1 MPPRPSFFLTWQT
14 LLAGALGVVAGLALA
29 RPDAGPLAL
38 AGKEVCTLAGA
49 VFIAWMRALAV
60 VSIVSGVVLGLVGLE
75 PMRSLKRLLAKTAGW
90 IAASNLLAVAVA
102 LWVALGV
109 STRFPGQEFTHP
121 AGFGV
126 LSRDE
131 GLAATLSWGW
141 LGLVG
146 LCLGVGY
153 YRNQI
158 EEGHARL
165 LGRFCQGLEETLD
178 PMLARTRRIM
188 PVGVFALL
196 ASETTSQA
204 LFAWQSTAGTYWRL
218 LAAPL
223 IGWAIYGLVLLP
235 AVLWGLT
242 RINPLTY
249 LGAMVPAIFTALAGR
264 SVEAALPLTLDAV
277 RRQGGV
283 TNRIASVTLPVCAAL
298 HRDGLALGWAAVAVS
313 LSRHAG
319 TNVDLAALGGIL
331 ATAWLTGCGAGALL
345 MSAPGLTA
353 TAFLGLS
360 GWSGGEGMVLG
371 LILERLI
378 AMGGGAVS
386 VFSQTCAAAVIAHS
400 EGERALLSLP
410 VPEDALTLGIEP
422 EF

>member
-1 MPPRPSFFLTWQT
+1 MSPRPHFLLTWQT
-14 LLAGALGVVAGLALA
+14 LLAGALGVGAGLALA
-29 RPDAGPLAL
+29 RPGAGPLAL
-38 AGKEVCTLAGA
+38 AGREVCALTGA
-49 VFIAWMRALAV
+49 VFTAWMRALAV
-60 VSIVSGVVLGLVGLE
+60 VSVVSGIVLGLGGLE
-75 PMRSLKRLLAKTAGW
+75 TMRGLKRLLGKTAAW
-90 IAASNLLAVAVA
+90 MAASTLLAVVVA
-102 LWVALGV
+102 MWVALGV
-109 STRFPGQEFTHP
+109 STRFPAEVFTR
-121 AGFGV
+121 AADFSGV
-126 LSRDE
+126 ARDAR
-131 GLAATLSWGW
+131 LAAVLNWGW

-146 LCLGVGY
+146 LCLGIGY

-165 LGRFCQGLEETLD
+165 LGRFCQGLEETLE
-178 PMLARTRRIM
+178 PMLARTRRVL
-188 PVGVFALL
+188 PLGVFALL

-204 LFAWQSTAGTYWRL
+204 LFAWQSTVGTYWRL

-223 IGWAIYGLVLLP
+223 VGWAVYGLVFLP
-235 AVLWGLT
+235 GVLWGLT
-242 RINPLTY
+242 RINPLTF
-249 LGAMVPAIFTALAGR
+249 LGTMVPAMLTALAGR
-264 SVEAALPLTLDAV
+264 SVEGALPLTLDAV

-283 TNRIASVTLPVCAAL
+283 PNRIASVTLPLCAAL

-319 TNVDLAALGGIL
+319 TSIDLATLAGIL
-331 ATAWLTGCGAGALL
+331 ATAWLAGCGAGALTL
-345 MSAPGLTA
+345 GAPGLTA

-360 GWSGGEGMVLG
+360 GWSGGEGMALG
-371 LILERLI
+371 LILERLL

-410 VPEDALTLGIEP
+410 VPAAALALDGEP

>member
-1 MPPRPSFFLTWQT
+1 MAWLRV
-14 LLAGALGVVAGLALA
+14 LAVVAVVAGIVLGL
-29 RPDAGPLAL
+29 DGL
-38 AGKEVCTLAGA
+38 ET
-49 VFIAWMRALAV
+49 MRAAKRLLGKTAVWVAASSLLAV
-60 VSIVSGVVLGLVGLE
+60 VVG
-75 PMRSLKRLLAKTAGW
+75 M
-90 IAASNLLAVAVA
+90 
-102 LWVALGV
+102 WVAMGV
-109 STRFPGQEFTHP
+109 STRFPAQVFTR
-121 AGFGV
+121 AADFSGV
-126 LSRDE
+126 AYDGRFASVLN
-131 GLAATLSWGW
+131 WGW

-146 LCLGVGY
+146 LCLGIGY

-165 LGRFCQGLEETLD
+165 LGRFCQGLEETLE
-178 PMLARTRRIM
+178 PMLARTHRWL

-235 AVLWGLT
+235 GVLWGLT
-242 RINPLTY
+242 RINPLKF
-249 LGAMVPAIFTALAGR
+249 LGTMVPAMIAALAGR
-264 SVEAALPLTLDAV
+264 SVEGALPLALDAV

-283 TNRIASVTLPVCAAL
+283 PNRIASVTLPLCAAL
-298 HRDGLALGWAAVAVS
+298 HRDGLALGWTAVVVS
-313 LSRHAG
+313 LGRHNGA
-319 TNVDLAALGGIL
+319 NVDLATLGGIL
-331 ATAWLTGCGAGALL
+331 AAAWLVGCGAGALT

-360 GWSGGEGMVLG
+360 GWSGGEGLVLG
-371 LILERLI
+371 LILERLM
-378 AMGGGAVS
+378 AMGGNAVS

-410 VPEDALTLGIEP
+410 VPERALALDGEP